1 MHGNPGFL
9 SSQPHNLCGSGTGGR
24 TDVLTPSIFVIARPE
39 HALALCQR
47 LATDPAIAV
56 FAASESLRVLDA
68 IMRTPPKILAL
79 DPSVV
84 TTARGATLVAS
95 AKAAQAYA
103 NVEVRVLAT
112 DDETTRPVILEQPG
126 MSLEAASSPLH
137 RCGTRHAARVAMA
150 SGMEFVIN
158 GECSQLI
165 NLSVTGAQVL
175 SAVRLRPDQRLRL
188 ILRDG
193 GTQARLGGIVAWANA
208 ELGSG
213 ALRYRAGMAFTD
225 PDEQILTTFC
235 ARHGIHPD
243 RGSMAPGPSG
253 PRPVQTSD
261 ERFVGSCSNRPV
273 ALCA

>member
-1 MHGNPGFL
+1 MHANPGFL
-9 SSQPHNLCGSGTGGR
+9 KSVPHSLCGSAPGGR
-24 TDVLTPSIFVIARPE
+24 TDVLAPSIIVIARPE
-39 HALALCQR
+39 HTPALCQR

-56 FAASESLRVLDA
+56 FAACESLHALDA

-84 TTARGATLVAS
+84 TTARGATLVAR
-95 AKAAQAYA
+95 AQAAQAYA
-103 NVEVRVLAT
+103 DVEVRILAI
-112 DDETTRPVILEQPG
+112 DETRRPVILEQPG
-126 MSLEAASSPLH
+126 ISLEAASSPLH
-137 RCGTRHAARVAMA
+137 RCGTRQAARVAMT
-150 SGMEFVIN
+150 SDIEFVIN

-175 SAVRLRPDQRLRL
+175 TAVRLRPDQRLRL

-193 GTQARLGGIVAWANA
+193 DTQARLGGIVAWASA

-225 PDEQILTTFC
+225 PDEQILTAFC

-243 RGSMAPGPSG
+243 WRRMASGPS
-253 PRPVQTSD
+253 
-261 ERFVGSCSNRPV
+261 